1 MTHVTRLPAL
11 VCLNQLTYQFA
22 NGETLLDT
30 LNLSFD
36 RLPTAIV
43 GRNGAGKSLLLRL
56 IAGELPA
63 TSGSISHSARLA
75 YVPQDPQVQA
85 GQSVAQVAGLAET
98 LQALEQLA
106 SGTASLEQL
115 QQVDDRWDLARR
127 LRQALDAAGLEQVA
141 PQDPAAILSGGQL
154 ARVVLIGALLSNAD
168 LLLLDEPTNH
178 LDAQGR
184 RWLLAQLQQW
194 RGGLIVISHD
204 RHLLAHMQRIVE
216 LTPQGARVYGGNY
229 AAFQQQRLSES
240 DAAQAALEQ
249 ARTERSRQ
257 RMRLQREHD
266 TILRHAAGA
275 RKKADTANV
284 SRFERAKMKGAAQDI
299 MGHVRH
305 AHQAQKTELEHQ
317 VSQAYARVLPDTPTV
332 VTLPGTA
339 VPGGQQLFCLN
350 AAQLPWLPAHAPSSY
365 VTCNASGPLR
375 IAIRG
380 PNGCGKS
387 TLLNMLAGNLQPLSG
402 ECRVGVTGAYL
413 DQQLALLDPERS
425 IIQHLGLRD
434 TPLSEGELRSRL
446 AQLQLDARRV
456 TQPCG
461 QLSGGERL
469 KAALA
474 VALWSATPA
483 RLLLLDEPTNHLD
496 LESIQAFEAALRDFP
511 GAMVVASHDEDF
523 LAALA
528 PSHQLQWSALGWV
541 LTQVT
546 Q

>member
-11 VCLNQLTYQFA
+11 VSLHQLSFQLA
-22 NGETLLDT
+22 NGQTLFEALD
-30 LNLSFD
+30 LSFD
-36 RLPTAIV
+36 HLPTGLV
-43 GRNGAGKSLLLRL
+43 GRNGVGKSVLARL
-56 IAGELPA
+56 IAGELAPA
-63 TSGSISHSARLA
+63 SGSIHRSARVKYLA
-75 YVPQDPQVQA
+75 QQQDIAPCH
-85 GQSVAQVAGLAET
+85 SVAQVAGLAEA
-98 LQALEQLA
+98 LDALERLGAGNASLEDLEQLD
-106 SGTASLEQL
+106 E
-115 QQVDDRWDLARR
+115 RWDLAER
-127 LRQALDAAGLEQVA
+127 LRRQLDAADLVDIG
-141 PQDPAAILSGGQL
+141 PGTAAAHLSGGQL
-154 ARVVLIGALLSNAD
+154 ARVAMIGALLSGAD
-168 LLLLDEPTNH
+168 LLVLDEPTNH

-216 LTPQGARVYGGNY
+216 LTPQGARLYGGNY
-229 AAFQQQRLSES
+229 AVFQQQRLAES

-257 RMRLQREHD
+257 RKRLQREHD

-275 RKKADTANV
+275 RKNADTANV

-305 AHQAQKTELEHQ
+305 AHQAQKTELDQQ

-339 VPGGQQLFCLN
+339 VPGGQQLFCLT
-350 AAQLPWLPAHAPSSY
+350 AAQLPWLPANAPSSY
-365 VTCNASGPLR
+365 VTCSASGPLR
-375 IAIRG
+375 IALRG

-402 ECRVGVTGAYL
+402 ECRVGVQGAYL

-425 IIQHLGLRD
+425 IIQHLGVLD
-434 TPLSEGELRSRL
+434 TPLNEGELRSRL

-496 LESIQAFEAALRDFP
+496 LESIQAFEAALRGFP

-528 PSHQLQWSALGWV
+528 PSHQLQWTIQGWV
-541 LTQVT
+541 FTQVT
-546 Q
+546 P